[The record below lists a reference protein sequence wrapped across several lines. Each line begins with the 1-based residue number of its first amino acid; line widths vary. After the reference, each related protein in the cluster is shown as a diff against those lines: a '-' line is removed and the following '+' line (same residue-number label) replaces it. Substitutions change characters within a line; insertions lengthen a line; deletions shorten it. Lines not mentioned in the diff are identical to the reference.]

1 MLVWKWSNR
10 NDGTAKWYSPLEDHL
25 VVYYETK
32 HILTIGSSN
41 CAPRC
46 LLKGVE
52 NLCPHKTCTQMFI
65 AALFMTTKTWKQPR
79 CSSIGEWISKT
90 VVFEIMGYYSALKI
104 NELSCH
110 VNIWR
115 NLKWIFLSER
125 NNLKSPHTVWLQ
137 RHSMLE
143 KAKLWSQY
151 KDIWLPG
158 VRGKRGMSRQSQRI
172 YRGDKLFWILY
183 LSKPMEYTT
192 PRMNSNVNYG
202 LEVMMCQ
209 CKFSNFTTKCRM
221 LIWREIVH
229 AWGTGVYGNSMF
241 FPLSL

>member
-1 MLVWKWSNR
+1 
-10 NDGTAKWYSPLEDHL
+10 
-25 VVYYETK
+25 
-32 HILTIGSSN
+32 
-41 CAPRC
+41 
-46 LLKGVE
+46 
-52 NLCPHKTCTQMFI
+52 
-65 AALFMTTKTWKQPR
+65 
-79 CSSIGEWISKT
+79 
-90 VVFEIMGYYSALKI
+90 MGYYSALKI

-125 NNLKSPHTVWLQ
+125 NNLKSLHTVWLQ

-192 PRMNSNVNYG
+192 PRMNSNVSYG
-202 LEVMMCQ
+202 LWRIMICQ
-209 CKFSNFTTKCRM
+209 CRSPFITNVSLAGEWWQWESLCVCRV
-221 LIWREIVH
+221 REHI
-229 AWGTGVYGNSMF
+229 GISMSSSQF
-241 FPLSL
+241 CYEPKTPLKRLS